1 VSTIVEFEGKAPRI
15 SSSAWVA
22 PTAVLI
28 GDVTIEADASIWFGA
43 VLRGDFGR
51 IHVGRGACV
60 QDNCVVHCAEDHPT
74 VIGEGV
80 TVGHLSIL
88 EGCTIEKDA
97 LVGMGSIL
105 MQRVHVGERSLVAA
119 GSVVTEGTDIPA
131 GVVAAGAPASV
142 RKELA
147 GRAAEWIETAA
158 RDYQQMRARYIQDSR
173 ELLP

>member
-15 SSSAWVA
+15 SSDAWVA

-28 GDVTIEADASIWFGA
+28 GDVTVEAGASIWFGA

-51 IHVGRGACV
+51 IYVGRGACV
-60 QDNCVVHCAEDHPT
+60 QDNSVIHSADDLPT
-74 VIGEGV
+74 VIGAEV

-88 EGCTIEKDA
+88 EGCTIDDGA

-119 GSVVTEGTDIPA
+119 GSVLTEGMDIPA

-142 RKELA
+142 RKTLG

-158 RDYQQMRARYIQDSR
+158 RDYQRMRLRYLTGSR
-173 ELLP
+173 ERT